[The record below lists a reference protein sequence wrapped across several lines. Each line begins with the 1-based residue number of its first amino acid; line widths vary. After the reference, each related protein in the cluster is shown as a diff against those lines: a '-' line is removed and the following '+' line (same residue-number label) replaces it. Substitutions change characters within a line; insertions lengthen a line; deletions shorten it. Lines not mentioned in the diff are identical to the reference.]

1 MFRYLAVVALAG
13 ALSAPGLGAARK
25 LRTLASGSRWVGTWA
40 SSPQRGDV
48 HNAPPAPGFTDATL
62 RQIVHV
68 SIGSNELRV
77 RFSNAFG
84 SSPLKIVSAHV
95 ALSGGGSDIQPG
107 TDRPLSFGGLPEA
120 TIPAGALIVSDPV
133 EFKLPP
139 LSNLA
144 VTMYLNGAPGSITT
158 HPGSR
163 ETSYFVEGNQVSSAV
178 LSGASETDHWYF
190 LSGVDVPAGH
200 CGAAVD
206 VLGDSITDGH
216 GSTTNGNDRW
226 PDDLARRLQANKATA
241 DIGVL
246 NEGIGGN
253 RLLHDGLG
261 PNALARLDRDVFG
274 QPGVYWLIVLEGIND
289 IGTRSATAAE
299 IIEAYRQIIYRAH
312 THGIRVYGATIMPYQ
327 GSFYF
332 SPEGESVRE
341 AVNHWIRTSGAFDA
355 VIDMDRATRDPQHP
369 LQLSPATGTR
379 DHLHPS
385 PQGYRMMSNA
395 VNLALFARNR
405 PVGCAS
411 TIEKKD
417 NPR

>member
-1 MFRYLAVVALAG
+1 MFRELAVLALAG
-13 ALSAPGLGAARK
+13 ALCAPAFGAPRRLTAPN
-25 LRTLASGSRWVGTWA
+25 LATRWVGTW
-40 SSPQRGDV
+40 SSSQQRGDSG
-48 HNAPPAPGFTDATL
+48 NAPPAPGFVNSTV

-68 SIGSNELRV
+68 SIGGSQLRV

-84 SSPLKIVSAHV
+84 TSPLKIVSAHV
-95 ALSGGGSDIQPG
+95 ALPAGGSAIRST
-107 TDRPLSFGGLPEA
+107 TDRPLSFGGQPGV
-120 TIPAGALIVSDPV
+120 TIPAGALIVSDPIN
-133 EFKLPP
+133 FDLPP

-144 VTMYLNGAPGSITT
+144 VTIFLRGAPDDITT

-163 ETSYFVEGNQVSSAV
+163 ETSYFVEGNHVSRAM
-178 LSGASETDHWYF
+178 LAGASETDHWYF
-190 LSGVDVPAGH
+190 LSGVDVPGGH
-200 CGAAVD
+200 CGAALD

-216 GSTTNGNDRW
+216 GSTTNDNDRW
-226 PDDLARRLQANKATA
+226 PDDLARRLQASRPTS
-241 DIGVL
+241 DIAVL

-274 QPGVYWLIVLEGIND
+274 QPGVQWLIVLEGIND
-289 IGTRSATAAE
+289 IGTRTATAAE

-312 THGIRVYGATIMPYQ
+312 THGLRVYGATIMPYK

-332 SPEGESVRE
+332 SPEGESARE
-341 AVNHWIRTSGAFDA
+341 AVNRWIRTSGAFDA
-355 VIDMDRATRDPQHP
+355 VIDMDQATRDPSHP
-369 LQLSPATGTR
+369 LQLSPATGSR

-395 VNLALFARNR
+395 VSLSLFRWNR
-405 PVGCAS
+405 PAGCADMS
-411 TIEKKD
+411 EKKD